1 MGTLSLDSCLY
12 TQSSKNNINNIV
24 KIKENFPK
32 LSNKKVKEVYKVINN
47 SKKKKPK
54 LNIITKGLSRKQVII
69 PINSIIT
76 NRFIF
81 IMISNEHIENI
92 NRALKSIKS
101 DVTANFIWADH
112 KEVVITTNKIVSTL
126 DLNTIK
132 KYIKNMD
139 TVNSHKVISP
149 RLPQFKSY
157 LKILSISY
165 FNEDFISPITSNI
178 IKKVIQPIYFFNGI
192 IFTSRPHVI
201 RVSFKSDM
209 AIIWINI

>member
-1 MGTLSLDSCLY
+1 MSTLSLDSCLY

-32 LSNKKVKEVYKVINN
+32 LSNKKFKEVYKVINN

-54 LNIITKGLSRKQVII
+54 LNIMTKGLSRKQVII

-81 IMISNEHIENI
+81 IMISNKHIENI

-101 DVTANFIWADH
+101 DVMANFIWADH

-126 DLNTIK
+126 NLNTIK

-165 FNEDFISPITSNI
+165 FNENFISPITSNI
-178 IKKVIQPIYFFNGI
+178 IKKVIQPIYFFNSI

-201 RVSFKSDM
+201 RASSKSDM